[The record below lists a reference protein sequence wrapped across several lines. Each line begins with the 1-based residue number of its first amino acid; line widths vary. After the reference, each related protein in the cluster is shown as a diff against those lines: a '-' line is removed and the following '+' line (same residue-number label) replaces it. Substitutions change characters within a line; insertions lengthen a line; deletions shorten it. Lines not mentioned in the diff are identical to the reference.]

1 MGHGLTAAP
10 SPASPFYRLHHDS
23 EELGRFFPGVE
34 TYQLN
39 FLKRTNMYIIIY
51 KKKKNEMQVFK
62 HPW

>member
-51 KKKKNEMQVFK
+51 KKKK
-62 HPW
+62 